1 MKKIYILM
9 ALHLIFLPQ
18 LSCLRILYQ
27 CRGIKGHVVL
37 LPLISCSVLEVGS
50 WNRIYSLPS
59 VHVVWSPS
67 KKSFTIS
74 GWSSCCLYLA
84 FVQSS
89 THAWISSDCG
99 DMDERLGSK
108 IFPPALNS
116 CSTAT
121 VEIGVPRICLAII
134 AKIGYSCCWLFHQS
148 RISNFSLKMYV
159 CLPNIGQ
166 AQRQLRMKIM
176 LVIFWIFGKTIDPLN
191 PLIQIL
197 RKNYYYHHHHH
208 HHQIWVGVGN
218 PARSKSDHIF

>member
-1 MKKIYILM
+1 MKKNKKNNKLT

-59 VHVVWSPS
+59 VPVVWSPS

-74 GWSSCCLYLA
+74 SWSSCCLYLA

-99 DMDERLGSK
+99 DIDERLGSK

-116 CSTAT
+116 CSTN
-121 VEIGVPRICLAII
+121 GRNRRP
-134 AKIGYSCCWLFHQS
+134 KNLFGNNSQNW
-148 RISNFSLKMYV
+148 ILMLLT
-159 CLPNIGQ
+159 LP
-166 AQRQLRMKIM
+166 
-176 LVIFWIFGKTIDPLN
+176 P
-191 PLIQIL
+191 IQDFKFFI
-197 RKNYYYHHHHH
+197 
-208 HHQIWVGVGN
+208 
-218 PARSKSDHIF
+218 